1 LGSHFEN
8 EGLEKMLLFLQ
19 SLING
24 ILLGGIYASYSAGFS
39 LIFGVMGVINIF
51 HGEMVM
57 LGAFLT
63 YWLFTLFHI
72 DPFLTIPLSFFSL
85 FVFGYLVQ
93 RFVIHRVVEA
103 PPMISYILTFGIHL
117 IIAYSALWAW
127 TADFRTVTTG
137 YSGLN
142 ANMGGVIIPYARL
155 ATLGLAL
162 IVVAGLYFLL
172 NKTEVGRAIQATAQD
187 KEMARLMGVNISRT
201 YAITF
206 GVGAAVTGV
215 AGSLISTYFIIFP
228 QMGLSYTIIAFCV
241 VVLGGM
247 GYIPGALW
255 GGLILGVVQ
264 SLTTTYLNAGL
275 SGALTFI
282 LLFIMLIIRPAG
294 IAGRGI
300 VE

>member
-1 LGSHFEN
+1 
-8 EGLEKMLLFLQ
+8 MLLFLQ
-19 SLING
+19 ALING

-39 LIFGVMGVINIF
+39 LIFGVMGVVNIF

-63 YWLFTLFHI
+63 YWVFTLFHI
-72 DPFLTIPLSFFSL
+72 DPFLTIPFSFISL
-85 FVFGYLVQ
+85 FIFGYLTQ
-93 RFVIHRVVEA
+93 RFVINRVVEA

-117 IIAYSALWAW
+117 IIAYTALWVW
-127 TADFRTVTTG
+127 TADFRTVTTH
-137 YSGLN
+137 YSGFN
-142 ANMGGVIIPYARL
+142 VNFGGVIIPYARL
-155 ATLGLAL
+155 ATFVLAL
-162 IVVAGLYFLL
+162 IVVTGLYFLL
-172 NKTEVGRAIQATAQD
+172 NKTEAGRAIQATAQD
-187 KEMARLMGVNISRT
+187 KEMARLMGVNIIRT
-201 YAITF
+201 YAMTF
-206 GVGAAVTGV
+206 GIGAAITGV

-264 SLTTTYLNAGL
+264 SLTTTYLSAGL

-282 LLFIMLIIRPAG
+282 LLLIMLIVRPAG
-294 IAGRGI
+294 IMGKGI

>member
-1 LGSHFEN
+1 
-8 EGLEKMLLFLQ
+8 MLLFLQ
-19 SLING
+19 ALING

-39 LIFGVMGVINIF
+39 LIFGVMGVVNIF

-63 YWLFTLFHI
+63 YWVFTLFHI
-72 DPFLTIPLSFFSL
+72 DPFLTIPFSFISL
-85 FVFGYLVQ
+85 FIFGYLTQ
-93 RFVIHRVVEA
+93 RFVINRVVEA

-117 IIAYSALWAW
+117 IIAYTALWVW
-127 TADFRTVTTG
+127 TADFRTVTTR
-137 YSGLN
+137 YSGFN
-142 ANMGGVIIPYARL
+142 VNFGGVIIPYARL
-155 ATLGLAL
+155 ATFVLAL
-162 IVVAGLYFLL
+162 IVVTGLYFLL
-172 NKTEVGRAIQATAQD
+172 NKTEAGRAIQATAQD
-187 KEMARLMGVNISRT
+187 KEMARLMGVNIIRT
-201 YAITF
+201 YAMTF
-206 GVGAAVTGV
+206 GIGAAITGV

-264 SLTTTYLNAGL
+264 SLTTTYLSAGL

-282 LLFIMLIIRPAG
+282 LLLIMLIVRPAG
-294 IAGRGI
+294 IMGKGI

>member
-1 LGSHFEN
+1 
-8 EGLEKMLLFLQ
+8 MLLFLQ

-24 ILLGGIYASYSAGFS
+24 LLLGGIYASYSAGFS

-63 YWLFTLFHI
+63 YWIFTFFHI

-85 FVFGYLVQ
+85 FLFGYLIQ
-93 RFVIHRVVEA
+93 RFVINRVVEA

-117 IIAYSALWAW
+117 IIAYTALWIW
-127 TADFRTVTTG
+127 TADFRTVTTR
-137 YSGLN
+137 YSGFN
-142 ANMGGVIIPYARL
+142 INMGGIIIPYARL
-155 ATLGLAL
+155 ATFIIAL
-162 IVVAGLYFLL
+162 MVMAGLYLL
-172 NKTEVGRAIQATAQD
+172 LYQSEMGRAIQAAAQD
-187 KEMARLMGVNISRT
+187 KEIARLMGVNIRKI

-206 GVGAAVTGV
+206 GVGAAITGM

-228 QMGLSYTIIAFCV
+228 QMGLPYTIIAFCV

-247 GYIPGALW
+247 GYVPGALW

-264 SLTTTYLNAGL
+264 SLTATYLNAGL
-275 SGALTFI
+275 SGAFTFI
-282 LLFIMLIIRPAG
+282 LLFIMLIVRPAG
-294 IAGRGI
+294 IVGRGM

>member
-1 LGSHFEN
+1 
-8 EGLEKMLLFLQ
+8 MVLFLQ

-24 ILLGGIYASYSAGFS
+24 ILLGGIFASYSAGFS
-39 LIFGVMGVINIF
+39 LIFGVMGVINLF

-72 DPFLTIPLSFFSL
+72 DPFLTLPLSFCSL
-85 FVFGYLVQ
+85 FALGYLVQ
-93 RFVIHRVVEA
+93 RYVIQRVVEA

-117 IIAYSALWAW
+117 IIAYSALWVW
-127 TADFRTVTTG
+127 TADFRTVTTS

-142 ANMGGVIIPYARL
+142 ASVGGVIIPYARL
-155 ATLGLAL
+155 ATFTLAL
-162 IVVAGLYFLL
+162 IVVAGLYLL
-172 NKTEVGRAIQATAQD
+172 LKKTEAGRAIQAAAQD
-187 KEMARLMGVNISRT
+187 KEMARLMGVNITRT

-241 VVLGGM
+241 VVLGGL
-247 GYIPGALW
+247 GYIPGAFW
-255 GGLILGVVQ
+255 GGLILGIVQ
-264 SLTTTYLNAGL
+264 SLTATYLNAGL

-282 LLFIMLIIRPAG
+282 LLFIILVIRPAG
-294 IAGRGI
+294 IAGKGM

>member
-1 LGSHFEN
+1 
-8 EGLEKMLLFLQ
+8 MILFLQ

-39 LIFGVMGVINIF
+39 LIFGVMGVVNIF

-57 LGAFLT
+57 LGAFIT

-72 DPFLTIPLSFFSL
+72 DPFLTIPVSVISL
-85 FVFGYLVQ
+85 FIFGFLVQ
-93 RFVIHRVVEA
+93 RFVINRVVEA
-103 PPMISYILTFGIHL
+103 PHMISYILTFGIHL
-117 IIAYSALWAW
+117 IIAYTALWIW
-127 TADFRTVTTG
+127 TADYRTVTTG

-142 ANMGGVIIPYARL
+142 TNVCGIIIPYARL
-155 ATLGLAL
+155 ATFGLAL
-162 IVVAGLYFLL
+162 AVVAALHILL
-172 NKTEVGRAIQATAQD
+172 HKSEVGRAIRATAQD
-187 KEMARLMGVNISRT
+187 KEMARMMGVNTRGI
-201 YAITF
+201 YAVTF
-206 GVGAAVTGV
+206 GVGAAVTGM
-215 AGSLISTYFIIFP
+215 AGSLISTYFILFP
-228 QMGLSYTIIAFCV
+228 QMGLPYTIIAFCV

-264 SLTTTYLNAGL
+264 SLTATYLSAGL

-282 LLFIMLIIRPAG
+282 LLFVMLIVRPAG
-294 IAGRGI
+294 ILGKGM

>member
-1 LGSHFEN
+1 
-8 EGLEKMLLFLQ
+8 MLLFLQ
-19 SLING
+19 SLLNG

-63 YWLFTLFHI
+63 YWIFTLFHI
-72 DPFLTIPLSFFSL
+72 DPFLTIPLSIFSL
-85 FVFGYLVQ
+85 FIFGYLVQ
-93 RFVIHRVVEA
+93 RFVINRVVEA

-117 IIAYSALWAW
+117 IIAYTALWVW
-127 TADFRTVTTG
+127 TADFRTVTTS
-137 YSGLN
+137 YSGFN
-142 ANMGGVIIPYARL
+142 ADIAGIIIPYARL
-155 ATLGLAL
+155 ATFVLAL
-162 IVVAGLYFLL
+162 IVVAGLYLL
-172 NKTEVGRAIQATAQD
+172 LYKTEVGRAIQATAQD
-187 KEMARLMGVNISRT
+187 KEVARLMGVNINRI

-206 GVGAAVTGV
+206 GVGAAITGM
-215 AGSLISTYFIIFP
+215 AGSLMSTYFIVFP
-228 QMGLSYTIIAFCV
+228 QMGLPYTIIAFCV

-264 SLTTTYLNAGL
+264 SLTATYLTAGI
-275 SGALTFI
+275 SGAFTFI
-282 LLFIMLIIRPAG
+282 LLFIMLIVRPAG
-294 IAGRGI
+294 IVGKGI

>member
-1 LGSHFEN
+1 
-8 EGLEKMLLFLQ
+8 MLLFLQ

-63 YWLFTLFHI
+63 YWLFVLFHV
-72 DPFLTIPLSFFSL
+72 DPFLTIPFSFFSL
-85 FVFGYLVQ
+85 FVFGCLVQ
-93 RFVIHRVVEA
+93 RFVIQRVVEA

-117 IIAYSALWAW
+117 IIAYSALWVW
-127 TADFRTVTTG
+127 TADFRTVTTT

-142 ANMGGVIIPYARL
+142 ANVGGVIIPYARV
-155 ATLGLAL
+155 ATFGLAL

-172 NKTEVGRAIQATAQD
+172 NKTEAGRAIRATAQD
-187 KEMARLMGVNISRT
+187 KEMARLMGVNITRT
-201 YAITF
+201 YALTF
-206 GVGAAVTGV
+206 GIGAAVTGV

-264 SLTTTYLNAGL
+264 SMTATYLNAGL

-282 LLFIMLIIRPAG
+282 LLFVMLIIRPAG